1 MQIPGM
7 GRQQSCRGC
16 RTWMAKLS
24 YIIKQLE
31 IREEN
36 IWEKEGGN
44 AIRVKLESMFF
55 VATLR
60 MQVLRVVRVQEN

>member
-1 MQIPGM
+1 
-7 GRQQSCRGC
+7 
-16 RTWMAKLS
+16 MAKLS

-31 IREEN
+31 IREAN

-44 AIRVKLESMFF
+44 ATRVKLESMFF

-60 MQVLRVVRVQEN
+60 MQVLRAVRVQEN